1 MSQVQRLI
9 GWNQMSEGTSDTLVG
24 GILRHGR
31 PGLSG
36 DWIGIRRN
44 TFFFCELRSMGLVL
58 PIVSAK
64 SSTQQ
69 TQCSHSPTAQGRFRG
84 AHLSRRRDC
93 FCGLPQLE
101 EPGGQVHVFL
111 PSYEVLNAG
120 NLSSPSLRLT
130 ICDVKTWVLILQS
143 CYGGNQGLYI

>member
-9 GWNQMSEGTSDTLVG
+9 GWNQTSEGTSDTLVG

-58 PIVSAK
+58 LMSGPSVGLTFMQFSWLWGL
-64 SSTQQ
+64 
-69 TQCSHSPTAQGRFRG
+69 HGRG
-84 AHLSRRRDC
+84 
-93 FCGLPQLE
+93 
-101 EPGGQVHVFL
+101 
-111 PSYEVLNAG
+111 
-120 NLSSPSLRLT
+120 
-130 ICDVKTWVLILQS
+130 
-143 CYGGNQGLYI
+143 

>member
-1 MSQVQRLI
+1 MHPY
-9 GWNQMSEGTSDTLVG
+9 T
-24 GILRHGR
+24 
-31 PGLSG
+31 P
-36 DWIGIRRN
+36 
-44 TFFFCELRSMGLVL
+44 VL
-58 PIVSAK
+58 PHRVFPCRLVKRDRHRDNQRQQDLKSLTGPSVLSINRTWGQGWALFTIVMAN

-101 EPGGQVHVFL
+101 ELGGQVHVFL
-111 PSYEVLNAG
+111 PSYEVFNAG

-130 ICDVKTWVLILQS
+130 ICDVKTWVLIPQS